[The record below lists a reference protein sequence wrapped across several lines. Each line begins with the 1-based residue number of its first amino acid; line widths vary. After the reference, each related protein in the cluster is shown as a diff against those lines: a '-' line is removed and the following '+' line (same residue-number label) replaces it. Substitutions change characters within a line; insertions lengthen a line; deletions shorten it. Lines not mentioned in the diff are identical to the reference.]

1 MIERNFGY
9 DEDPRVFRCEV
20 SVTVP
25 LGTLPRCFPELV
37 GVPVSRAAAEAARN
51 DDGEDVEHHLA

>member
-25 LGTLPRCFPELV
+25 LGTSPRCFPELV
-37 GVPVSRAAAEAARN
+37 GVPVSRAAEAARN
-51 DDGEDVEHHLA
+51 DDGVDVKHHLA